1 MIDHEGTVA
10 PTRGSS
16 WGAFVLWAIVGCGAA
31 VSPFVLGPLAV
42 VPIAAAVGLLS
53 VRSAVRRGWA
63 GFPAGVGVFLLFVAF
78 TNRQG
83 PGLRCWQTATA
94 AGCDEHLN
102 PIPWLVFGALLVGIG
117 LLLHAARVRSD
128 A

>member
-10 PTRGSS
+10 PARGSS

-53 VRSAVRRGWA
+53 VRSAVRRGWG
-63 GFPAGVGVFLLFVAF
+63 GFLAGVGVFLLYVASAIG
-78 TNRQG
+78 RGQASG
-83 PGLRCWQTATA
+83 
-94 AGCDEHLN
+94 AGR
-102 PIPWLVFGALLVGIG
+102 PRPRPVAM
-117 LLLHAARVRSD
+117 ST
-128 A
+128 